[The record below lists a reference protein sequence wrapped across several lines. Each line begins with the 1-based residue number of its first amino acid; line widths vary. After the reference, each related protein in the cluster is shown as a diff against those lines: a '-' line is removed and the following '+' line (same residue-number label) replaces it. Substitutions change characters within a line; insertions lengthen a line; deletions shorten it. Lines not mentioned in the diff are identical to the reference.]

1 MMLSSFT
8 HGPISFSK
16 YQWVEDTKSG
26 GYRHYRFLELEST
39 SRMTLDFNPT
49 GNEQKVLDS
58 ARQLLGSNLSDYLL
72 SGLGE
77 TKIIHCRAFIARGTS
92 RHSENVTYQFE
103 MINDLGQGLPRERDP
118 LVLAALL
125 LHFCQFESLNG
136 TVRFPETDV
145 IEMLKWPQNAESI
158 SAVKRALERYLL
170 TAFYLIDPTINEEAL
185 IFGRYARFKRLLVG
199 YEATWLHTHVKRTAD
214 QGANQFL
221 ILPEF
226 TQSEILDGRRF
237 LGVEFQS
244 LREMHEIPC

>member
-1 MMLSSFT
+1 MSSN
-8 HGPISFSK
+8 FS
-16 YQWVEDTKSG
+16 
-26 GYRHYRFLELEST
+26 
-39 SRMTLDFNPT
+39 PT
-49 GNEQKVLDS
+49 EIERKVLDS
-58 ARQLLGSNLSDYLL
+58 ARQLLGSNLYDYLL

-77 TKIIHCRAFIARGTS
+77 TKITHCRAFIARSTS
-92 RHSENVTYQFE
+92 RHSDNVTYQFE
-103 MINDLGQGLPRERDP
+103 MINDSGQGLPRGRDP
-118 LVLAALL
+118 IVLAALL
-125 LHFCQFESLNG
+125 LHFWQHQSLNS
-136 TVRFPETDV
+136 TIRFPETE
-145 IEMLKWPQNAESI
+145 IMEMLKWPQNAESI
-158 SAVKRALERYLL
+158 AIVKKALEKYLL

-199 YEATWLHTHVKRTAD
+199 YEATWLHTHVKRPVD